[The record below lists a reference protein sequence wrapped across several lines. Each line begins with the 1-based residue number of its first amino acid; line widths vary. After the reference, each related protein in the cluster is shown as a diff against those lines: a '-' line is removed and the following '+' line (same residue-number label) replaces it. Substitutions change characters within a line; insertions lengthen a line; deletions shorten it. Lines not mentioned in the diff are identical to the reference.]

1 MQSSQGSDLTA
12 QRSPFPTGPCQHQSP
27 SDSQQGTPRGLRS
40 ESADSQ
46 PFGTPE
52 PPRGHQHRGTQGPA
66 PSQRTRATKDEGG
79 DRSQQ
84 TSTPPGTP
92 GTSHWGLRK
101 QTPKLKRL
109 LMHRGLGCSCT
120 PEFVCR
126 LMHATKLWRNRGKS
140 RNDTQP
146 GTQAVPIMG

>member
-84 TSTPPGTP
+84 TSTPLRTP
-92 GTSHWGLRK
+92 GTSHWGLSR
-101 QTPKLKRL
+101 QTPQTQKAAHASWIWL
-109 LMHRGLGCSCT
+109 LVHLRISAASCT
-120 PEFVCR
+120 LRR
-126 LMHATKLWRNRGKS
+126 LMQRLQSPPLGSH
-140 RNDTQP
+140 
-146 GTQAVPIMG
+146 